1 VEVTRFVKI
10 ARGDEAA
17 DLLLR
22 NGRVINVFT
31 GEIVGGDLVIAEDTI
46 VGVGGHRSA
55 SAGASASLEAR
66 EELDLGGRYVCPGLI
81 DAHVHVESSM
91 VTPPHFARTVL
102 PRGTTT
108 VISDPHEI
116 ANVCGADGVRYMLDG
131 SRGLGLSLYV
141 MLPSCVPATH
151 MATAGAELTAGDL
164 AALADLPRV
173 IGLAEFMNVPGLV
186 LGDTGAVEKIE
197 AFRGGVIDGHAPGVS
212 GLWLQA
218 YVGAGPGSD
227 HECTTADEMIEKLRL
242 GMMVFIREATGARN
256 LRDLLPAVTAE
267 NSRRCCFCTDDRHPA
282 DLLDEGHLDHLVRLA
297 VAEGLDPVMAIRMA
311 TINAAEWFRLRDRGS
326 IAPGK
331 RADLIVFS
339 DLRDFRPEMVFAGG
353 RLVGRDGEFV
363 GEWREPGS
371 GDLAVRGT
379 MDVRWDELSLAI
391 PAPDSGSGGVETRVI
406 GVVPGQIVTEHL
418 VERMPVSDGEVI
430 ADIQRDI
437 VKLAVIERHGRTG
450 NAGLGFVQGLGLQR
464 GALAGSVGHDAHN
477 LIVAG
482 CDDRSMMTAA
492 RRVADLQGGLVAA
505 AGGTVL
511 AEVPLPIAGL
521 MADRPMHQV
530 RRQMDELVGAAHD
543 LGSELHDPLMTLG
556 FLALE
561 VIPELRLTDQGLV
574 DVGRFE
580 IVPLFVG
587 GAQGGRGLS

>member
-1 VEVTRFVKI
+1 MELTRFVRI

-22 NGRVINVFT
+22 NGQVINVFT
-31 GEIVGGDLVIAEDTI
+31 GEVVEGDVAIAGDTI
-46 VGVGGHRSA
+46 VGVGAVRAA
-55 SAGASASLEAR
+55 SSGGRVSWEAA

-91 VTPPHFARTVL
+91 VTPRHFARAVL

-108 VISDPHEI
+108 VVSDPHEI
-116 ANVCGADGVRYMLDG
+116 ANVCGADGVRYMLDA
-131 SRGLGLSLYV
+131 SHGLGLSLYV
-141 MLPSCVPATH
+141 MVPSCVPATD
-151 MATAGAELTAGDL
+151 MATAGADLTAEDL
-164 AALADLPRV
+164 AELADLPRV

-186 LGDTGAVEKIE
+186 LGDPGAVEKIE
-197 AFRGGVIDGHAPGVS
+197 AFRGRVIDGHAPGVS
-212 GLWLQA
+212 GLWLQT

-227 HECTTADEMIEKLRL
+227 HECTTAHEMIEKLRL

-256 LRDLLPAVTAE
+256 LRDLVPAVTPE

-311 TINAAEWFRLRDRGS
+311 TLNAAEWFRLTDRGS

-331 RADLIVFS
+331 RADLVVCS

-353 RLVGRDGEFV
+353 RLVGRNGELV
-363 GEWREPGS
+363 GERLECGPG
-371 GDLAVRGT
+371 GAAVRGT
-379 MDVRWDELSLAI
+379 MDVRWDELSFAI
-391 PAPDSGSGGVETRVI
+391 PAPGSNSAGVETRVI
-406 GVVPGQIVTEHL
+406 GVVPGQIVTEHR
-418 VERMPVSDGEVI
+418 VEPMPVSDGEVM
-430 ADIQRDI
+430 ADVERDI
-437 VKLAVIERHGRTG
+437 LKLAVIERHGRTG
-450 NAGLGFVQGLGLQR
+450 NVGLGFVQGLGLER

-482 CDDRSMMTAA
+482 CNDRSMMTAA
-492 RRVADLQGGLVAA
+492 RRVAELQGGLVAA
-505 AGGTVL
+505 AEGTVL
-511 AEVPLPIAGL
+511 AEVALPIAGL
-521 MADRPMHQV
+521 MADRPMNEV
-530 RRQMDELVGAAHD
+530 RRQMDALVGAAHD
-543 LGSELHDPLMTLG
+543 LGSDLHDPLMTLG

-574 DVGRFE
+574 DVKRFE
-580 IVPLFVG
+580 MVPLFAG
-587 GAQGGRGLS
+587 GAQEGGV